1 LLFFV
6 VFLKVHQKLIRDGLN
21 SQLMSEFDPFSFD
34 LPVAEIIPQV
44 KNHLS
49 TQNSLI
55 IQAPPGAGKST
66 LLPLTLL
73 DEPWLKGKKIIMLEP
88 RRLATK
94 SIAQRM
100 SGMLVEDLGKTVG
113 YRIRFES
120 AISEQTRLEVITEGI
135 LTRMMHSDNAL
146 ENVGL
151 VIFDEFHERNLHSE
165 VALALCREIQ
175 QVLRPDLRI
184 LLMSAT
190 IDAEQLSGL
199 LGAKVIQSRGRQYP
213 VEVNYLSEV
222 DEYAIGEDAAR
233 QIIPLTKKHEG
244 DFLVFLPGQG
254 EIKKAEEILR
264 RAIPDAV
271 VLPLYG
277 QLSPSEQNQ
286 AILPHPSGK
295 RKIVLSTDIAETSLT
310 IEGIKVVVDSGF
322 AKSNRFD
329 ARSGLSRLVLHRISK
344 DSADQRSGRA
354 GRLTAGHSYRLWTKS
369 TQSQLSE
376 YRVPELMEADLTAL
390 VMDMKAWG
398 KQEIRSMTWLTPP
411 PAGTLALAEKTLEA
425 LDAIL
430 DGNLTEHGKE
440 IHQVPCHP
448 RIAHMLIFAK
458 RLNQLGLATD
468 IAAVLDERDP
478 LPQDSGVDLNL
489 RIEALR
495 RFRSRGV
502 NMARIKKIEKV
513 AGQYRRM
520 FGIQPENSPVDP
532 WQTGLLLAY
541 AYPERI
547 AAARPGNN
555 AQFQLSNGKI
565 AQIGH
570 RDDLAHESWLAVAH
584 VDAREGMGKIWL
596 AAPLNPKDLA
606 PMLKTKEVLTW
617 DRKKGGLIAHSEI
630 RIGAII
636 LGTRPLQKIE
646 KSLAKA
652 AILEAIAEDGEM
664 LLDFN
669 EEVEQLIF
677 RIQSLKSWNPEQEWP
692 SWTSEY
698 LCINAKDWLDPYL
711 DHVTKNEDL
720 KKLNIGHILLHSLTF
735 EQQQLLNQL
744 APSRLNV
751 PSGSQISIE
760 YKSEGETPL
769 LSVRLQELF
778 GLLETPKVNAGKIS
792 VLIELLSPGY
802 KPVQVTQ
809 DLKSFWANGYFEV
822 KKELKRRYPKHEWP
836 EDPISAEAVRGVK
849 KKW

>member
-1 LLFFV
+1 
-6 VFLKVHQKLIRDGLN
+6 
-21 SQLMSEFDPFSFD
+21 MSAFNPFSFD

-44 KNHLS
+44 KSQLS
-49 TQNSLI
+49 KANSLI

-73 DEPWLKGKKIIMLEP
+73 GEPWLKDKKIIMLEP

-100 SGMLVEDLGKTVG
+100 SNMLSEDLGETVG

-120 AISEQTRLEVITEGI
+120 ASSANTKIEVITEGI

-190 IDAEQLSGL
+190 IDTEQLSGL
-199 LGAKVIQSRGRQYP
+199 LGAKVIQSQGRQFP
-213 VEVNYLSEV
+213 VAVNYLNEI

-233 QIIPLTKKHEG
+233 QIIPLTKTHDG

-264 RAIPDAV
+264 KALPDSV
-271 VLPLYG
+271 VLPLFG
-277 QLSPSEQNQ
+277 QLSPSEQNR
-286 AILPHPSGK
+286 AILPLPSGK

-329 ARSGLSRLVLHRISK
+329 PRSGLSRLVLHRISK

-354 GRLTAGHSYRLWTKS
+354 GRLTAGHSYRLWSKA
-369 TQSQLSE
+369 TQAQLAD

-390 VMDMKAWG
+390 VLDMKAWG

-411 PAGTLALAEKTLEA
+411 PSGTLALAEKTLEA
-425 LDAIL
+425 IDAIV

-458 RLNQLGLATD
+458 RMNQLGLATD
-468 IAAVLDERDP
+468 IAAVLEERDP

-513 AGQYRRM
+513 AAQYRRM
-520 FGIQPENSPVDP
+520 FAMEPENDPVDP

-555 AQFQLSNGKI
+555 AQFQLANGKI
-565 AQIGH
+565 AQLGH
-570 RDDLAHESWLAVAH
+570 RDELAHESWLAVAH
-584 VDAREGMGKIWL
+584 VDAREGLGKIWM

-606 PMLKTKEVLTW
+606 PMLKTKQVLHW
-617 DRKKGGLIAHSEI
+617 DRKKGGLIALSEI

-636 LGTRPLQKIE
+636 LGTRPLQQFDKG
-646 KSLAKA
+646 SAKA
-652 AILEAIAEDGEM
+652 AIMEAIVEDGEM

-669 EEVEQLIF
+669 EKVEQLIY
-677 RIQSLKSWNPEQEWP
+677 RVQSLKSWNSNQEWP
-692 SWTSEY
+692 FWTTES
-698 LCINAKDWLDPYL
+698 LCLSSKDWLEPYL
-711 DHVTKNEDL
+711 ENVSKNEDL
-720 KKLNIGHILLHSLTF
+720 KKLDLYSILLHSLSF
-735 EQQQLLNQL
+735 DQQLMLNEL
-744 APSRLNV
+744 APMHMNV
-751 PSGSQISIE
+751 PSGSQIAIE

-778 GLLETPKVNAGKIS
+778 GLVETPKVNAGKVP

-802 KPVQVTQ
+802 KPVQLTQ

-849 KKW
+849 KKY

>member
-1 LLFFV
+1 MPTNF
-6 VFLKVHQKLIRDGLN
+6 N
-21 SQLMSEFDPFSFD
+21 PYSFD

-44 KNHLS
+44 KGHFS
-49 TQNSLI
+49 SQNSLI

-66 LLPLTLL
+66 LLPLALL
-73 DEPWLKGKKIIMLEP
+73 DEPWLEGKKIIMLEP

-100 SGMLVEDLGKTVG
+100 SDMLGEELGKTIG

-120 AISEQTRLEVITEGI
+120 AGSEQTRLEVITEGI

-146 ENVGL
+146 EEVGM
-151 VIFDEFHERNLHSE
+151 VIFDEFHERNLFSE
-165 VALALCREIQ
+165 VALALCREVQ

-199 LGAKVIQSRGRQYP
+199 LNAKVIQSQGRQYP
-213 VEVNYLSEV
+213 VEIQYLNEV
-222 DEYAIGEDAAR
+222 DEYSIGEDTAR
-233 QIIPLTKKHEG
+233 QIIPLTKKHSG

-254 EIKKAEEILR
+254 EIKTAEEILK
-264 RAIPDAV
+264 RALPEDLV
-271 VLPLYG
+271 VPLYG
-277 QLSPSEQNQ
+277 QLSPAEQSR
-286 AILPHPSGK
+286 AILPHPSGR

-310 IEGIKVVVDSGF
+310 IEGVKVVVDSGF

-329 ARSGLSRLVLHRISK
+329 PRSGLSRLVLHRISK

-354 GRLTAGHSYRLWTKS
+354 GRLTAGHSYRLWSKA
-369 TQSQLSE
+369 TQAQLAD
-376 YRVPELMEADLTAL
+376 YRTPELLEADLTGL
-390 VMDMKAWG
+390 VLDMKAWG
-398 KQEIRSMTWLTPP
+398 KDDIRSMTWLTPP
-411 PAGTLALAEKTLEA
+411 PAGTLALAEKVLEA
-425 LDAIL
+425 IDAL
-430 DGNLTEHGKE
+430 ADGKLTDHGKE
-440 IHQVPCHP
+440 IHQLPVHP

-458 RLNQLGLATD
+458 RMNQVALATD
-468 IAAVLDERDP
+468 IAAVLEERDP
-478 LPQDSGVDLNL
+478 LPADSGVDLNL
-489 RIEALR
+489 RIDALR
-495 RFRSRGV
+495 RYRDRGV
-502 NMARIKKIEKV
+502 SLARIKKIEKV
-513 AGQYRRM
+513 AAQYRRL
-520 FGIQPENSPVDP
+520 FGISPENSPADP
-532 WQTGLLLAY
+532 WATGLLLAY

-606 PMLKTKEVLTW
+606 PMLKTREVLEW

-636 LGTRPLQKIE
+636 LGTRPLQKFD
-646 KSLAKA
+646 KSKAKA
-652 AILEAIAEDGEM
+652 AILEAIAEDGEF

-669 EEVEQLIF
+669 EDVEQLIF
-677 RIQSLKSWNPEQEWP
+677 RVQSLKSWNPGQDWP
-692 SWTSEY
+692 SWSVQS
-698 LCINAKDWLDPYL
+698 LCLESKNWLEPYL
-711 DHVTKNEDL
+711 DQVSKNEDL
-720 KKLNIGHILLHSLTF
+720 KKLDLQAILLHSLSF
-735 EQQQLLNQL
+735 DQQKQLEKL
-744 APSRLNV
+744 APAKLSV
-751 PSGSQISIE
+751 PSGSLIPIHYQSD
-760 YKSEGETPL
+760 GETPL

-778 GLLETPKVNAGKIS
+778 GLLETPRVNAGQVP

-802 KPVQVTQ
+802 KPVQLTQ

-849 KKW
+849 RKS

>member
-1 LLFFV
+1 M
-6 VFLKVHQKLIRDGLN
+6 
-21 SQLMSEFDPFSFD
+21 SQFNPFSFD

-44 KNHLS
+44 KNHFS

-66 LLPLTLL
+66 LLPLVLL

-100 SGMLVEDLGKTVG
+100 SSMLDEDLGKTVG

-120 AISEQTRLEVITEGI
+120 AISDQTRLEVITEGI

-199 LGAKVIQSRGRQYP
+199 LGAKVIQSQGRQYP

-264 RAIPDAV
+264 RAIPDAM
-271 VLPLYG
+271 VLPLLG
-277 QLSPSEQNQ
+277 QLSPSEQNR

-369 TQSQLSE
+369 TQAQLAE
-376 YRVPELMEADLTAL
+376 YRIPELMEADLTAL
-390 VMDMKAWG
+390 VLDMKAWG
-398 KQEIRSMTWLTPP
+398 KQDIRSITWLTPP

-430 DGNLTEHGKE
+430 EGNLTDHGKE

-458 RLNQLGLATD
+458 RLNQLELATD
-468 IAAVLDERDP
+468 IAAILEERDL

-489 RIEALR
+489 RIEVLR

-502 NMARIKKIEKV
+502 NMARIKKIEKI
-513 AGQYRRM
+513 AGQYRRI
-520 FGIQPENSPVDP
+520 FAVLPENDPVDP

-584 VDAREGMGKIWL
+584 VDARDGIGKIWL

-606 PMLKTKEVLTW
+606 PMLKTREVLVW
-617 DRKKGGLIAHSEI
+617 GRKKGGLIANSEI

-646 KSLAKA
+646 KSSAKA

-677 RIQSLKSWNPEQEWP
+677 RIQSLKSWNPDQDWP

-698 LCINAKDWLDPYL
+698 LCVIARNWLEPYL
-711 DHVTKNEDL
+711 ENVTKNEDL
-720 KKLNIGHILLHSLTF
+720 KKLNIGQILLHSLTF
-735 EQQQLLNQL
+735 EQQQLLTDL
-744 APSRLNV
+744 APIRLNV
-751 PSGSQISIE
+751 PSGSQIPIE
-760 YKSEGETPL
+760 YKSDGETPL

-778 GLLETPKVNAGKIS
+778 GLLETPKVNAGKIP

-802 KPVQVTQ
+802 KPVQLTQ

-849 KKW
+849 KKR

>member
-1 LLFFV
+1 MVNFSN
-6 VFLKVHQKLIRDGLN
+6 LKKIPITDPLN
-21 SQLMSEFDPFSFD
+21 LPTMSAFDPFYYD

-44 KNHLS
+44 KSHFS
-49 TQNSLI
+49 QSNSLI

-66 LLPLTLL
+66 LLPLALL
-73 DEPWLKGKKIIMLEP
+73 EEPWLKGKKIIMLEP

-100 SGMLVEDLGKTVG
+100 ASMIGENTGESVG

-120 AISEQTRLEVITEGI
+120 AISDKTRLEVITEGI

-190 IDAEQLSGL
+190 IDTEQLSRL
-199 LGAKVIQSRGRQYP
+199 LGSQVIQSQGRQFP
-213 VEVNYLSEV
+213 VEVNYLAEI

-264 RAIPDAV
+264 RAVPEAV
-271 VLPLYG
+271 ILPLYG
-277 QLSPSEQNQ
+277 QLSPAEQNR

-295 RKIVLSTDIAETSLT
+295 QKIVLSTDIAETSLT
-310 IEGIKVVVDSGF
+310 IEGIKVVFDSGF

-329 ARSGLSRLVLHRISK
+329 PRSGLSRLVLHRISK

-369 TQSQLSE
+369 TQAQLTE
-376 YRVPELMEADLTAL
+376 YRIPELMEADLTAL
-390 VMDMKAWG
+390 VLDMKAWG

-411 PAGTLALAEKTLEA
+411 PSGTLALAEKTLEA
-425 LDAIL
+425 LDAIIE
-430 DGNLTEHGKE
+430 GNLTPHGKE

-458 RLNQLGLATD
+458 RMNQLGLATD
-468 IAAVLDERDP
+468 IAAVLEERDP
-478 LPQDSGVDLNL
+478 LPTESGVDLNL

-502 NMARIKKIEKV
+502 NLARIKKIEKV
-513 AGQYRRM
+513 ASQYRRM
-520 FGIQPENSPVDP
+520 FGIQPENEAVDP

-584 VDAREGMGKIWL
+584 VDAREGLGKIWM

-630 RIGAII
+630 RIGAIV
-636 LGTRPLQKIE
+636 LGTRPLQNFDKGSATE
-646 KSLAKA
+646 
-652 AILEAIAEDGEM
+652 AILEAIAEDGEI

-669 EEVEQLIF
+669 EEVDQLIF
-677 RIQSLKSWNPEQEWP
+677 RIQSLKNWNPDQNWP
-692 SWTSEY
+692 NWTTES
-698 LCINAKDWLDPYL
+698 LCLDAKNWLEPYL
-711 DHVTKNEDL
+711 AKVTKNEDL
-720 KKLNIGHILLHSLTF
+720 KKLDLGQILLHSLSF
-735 EQQQLLNQL
+735 EQQQLLNEL
-744 APSRLNV
+744 APRTIKV

-778 GLLETPKVNAGKIS
+778 GLLETPKVNGGKIA

-802 KPVQVTQ
+802 KPVQLTK

-849 KKW
+849 RRV